1 MNQWKYLKESTT
13 MKRYHRFP
21 SFFLA
26 LDDWI
31 SVEEKR

>member
-1 MNQWKYLKESTT
+1 MNQWKYLKEYNNETISS
-13 MKRYHRFP
+13 F
-21 SFFLA
+21 SFFFLA